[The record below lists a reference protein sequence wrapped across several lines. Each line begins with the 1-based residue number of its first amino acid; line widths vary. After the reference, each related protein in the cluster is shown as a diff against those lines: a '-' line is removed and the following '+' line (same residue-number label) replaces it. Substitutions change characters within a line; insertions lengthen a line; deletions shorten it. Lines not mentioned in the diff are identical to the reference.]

1 MIRRTSD
8 GAAPTTSNPP
18 RRRFLAY
25 VGGAAVALLA
35 AENQTA
41 TAANLDGNTVAMD
54 ADEIAARFFLTNIAL
69 SDFKAGT
76 ITLNDLAKAH
86 LNPDPVDIAAAKVA
100 IVNKFTRVPLIVT
113 CNPCMIN
120 GKSYYGLTRSQ
131 CLAMGGTCF
140 DLFDKRH
147 KPGEKKHD
155 GEEH

>member
-1 MIRRTSD
+1 MTRKTTE
-8 GAAPTTSNPP
+8 AAPTAAKLS
-18 RRRFLAY
+18 RRRFFAY
-25 VGGAAVALLA
+25 AGGAAVAILDA
-35 AENQTA
+35 DNRTA
-41 TAANLDGNTVAMD
+41 TASNFQGNTVAMD

-86 LNPDPVDIAAAKVA
+86 FAPGADDIAGAKLA
-100 IVNKFTRVPLIVT
+100 IVNRFTRVPAITT
-113 CNPCMIN
+113 CNPCRIN

-131 CLAMGGTCF
+131 CLAMGGTCL